1 MCTSLEAG
9 LVRSDLRC
17 LLHVFVAML
26 AIAFL
31 LDTEVRAGES
41 APPWL
46 AGTKDTF
53 QGFDRY
59 TFKFDGVNSHLVVPK
74 KIAEGKPWI
83 WRARFF
89 GHEPQT
95 DKALL
100 ERGFHVAYVDVAGL
114 FGSPKAVERWNR
126 FYRFLTEDHGF
137 SKKPVLEGMSRGG
150 LIVLNWAIANPQCV
164 AAIYVDAPV
173 CDIRS
178 WPGGKGTGKG
188 SPRDWQACLKV
199 HGLSET
205 TSETAKV
212 SPIDGLKP
220 LAAQRVPILSVC
232 GDADEVV
239 PLEENTRILEQRYRE
254 LCGPIQVI
262 AKPGVGHHPHS
273 LKDPTTIVEFL
284 LRHVP

>member
-1 MCTSLEAG
+1 MAAWKLQSV
-9 LVRSDLRC
+9 VR
-17 LLHVFVAML
+17 V
-26 AIAFL
+26 AIAYL
-31 LDTEVRAGES
+31 VAWSLTCVCSAAGES
-41 APPWL
+41 SPPWL

-59 TFKFDGVNSHLVVPK
+59 TFQFDGVKSHLVVPNQV
-74 KIAEGKPWI
+74 AEGKPWI

-114 FGSPKAVERWNR
+114 FGSPKAVDRWNH
-126 FYRFLTEDHGF
+126 FYAMLTEEHGF
-137 SKKPVLEGMSRGG
+137 SKQPVLEGMSRGG
-150 LIVLNWAIANPQCV
+150 LIVLNWAKANPKQV

-173 CDIRS
+173 CDIHS
-178 WPGGKGTGKG
+178 WPGGKGKGAG
-188 SPRDWQACLKV
+188 SPAGWQQCLATY
-199 HGLSET
+199 GLNEASAA
-205 TSETAKV
+205 TAEV

-220 LAAQRVPILSVC
+220 LADQRVPILSVC

-239 PLEENTRILEQRYRE
+239 PLDENTRILEQRYRE

-262 AKPGVGHHPHS
+262 VKPGVGHHPHS
-273 LKDPTTIVEFL
+273 LEDPAPIVEFL
-284 LRHVP
+284 LRNAR

>member
-1 MCTSLEAG
+1 MSESRFPSVVRIAVAQLALFSVLASLSPA
-9 LVRSDLRC
+9 D
-17 LLHVFVAML
+17 
-26 AIAFL
+26 
-31 LDTEVRAGES
+31 ES
-41 APPWL
+41 SPLWL
-46 AGTKDTF
+46 NGSKDSF

-59 TFKFDGVNSHLVVPK
+59 TFEFDGAKSHLVVPK
-74 KIAEGKPWI
+74 QLAVGKPWV

-95 DKALL
+95 DRALL

-126 FYRFLTEDHGF
+126 FYKFLTEKHGF

-150 LIVLNWAIANPQCV
+150 LIVLNWAKANPECV

-178 WPGGKGTGKG
+178 WPGGKGKGKG
-188 SPRDWQACLKV
+188 SPAGWQQCLEAY
-199 HGLSET
+199 GLNET
-205 TSETAKV
+205 SAATAEV
-212 SPIDGLKP
+212 NPIDGLKP
-220 LAAQRVPILSVC
+220 LAALRVPILSVC

-239 PLEENTRILEQRYRE
+239 PLDENTRILEQRYRE

-273 LKDPTTIVEFL
+273 LEDPTPIVEFL
-284 LRHVP
+284 LRNSDQQ